1 MKKNMGTIDK
11 TIRII
16 IGFVIFGLYFADI
29 ITGTLA
35 IILIILAGI
44 FLLTSV
50 LSFCPLYVPFGINTC
65 KKK

>member
-1 MKKNMGTIDK
+1 MGTIDK

-16 IGFVIFGLYFADI
+16 IGFVIFGLYFANI

-35 IILIILAGI
+35 IFLIILAGI

-50 LSFCPLYVPFGINTC
+50 FSFCPLYVPFGIKTC

>member
-1 MKKNMGTIDK
+1 MEKNMGTIDK

-50 LSFCPLYVPFGINTC
+50 FSFCPLYVPFGINTC